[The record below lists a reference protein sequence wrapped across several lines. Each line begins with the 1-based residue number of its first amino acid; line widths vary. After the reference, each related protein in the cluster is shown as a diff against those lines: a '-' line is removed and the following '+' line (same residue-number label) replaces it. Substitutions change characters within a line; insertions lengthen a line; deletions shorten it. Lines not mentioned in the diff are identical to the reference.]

1 MKKTIISIL
10 CIMLIILAL
19 VIGKYLN
26 YRAKYSQIK
35 KENLEYEYYY
45 QKEIYGTEIATI
57 INKAVNQ
64 NEKEQVPKNENGKY
78 IQNNINSIK
87 IEIHI
92 SDNETLYDMETLYN
106 GGMTNFIYNY
116 KLIKFACTEITYND
130 EGKVKYMYFEQITE

>member
-1 MKKTIISIL
+1 MKKTIILIL
-10 CIMLIILAL
+10 CIMLIILAF

-26 YRAKYSQIK
+26 YRAKYSEIK

-57 INKAVNQ
+57 VNKAVNQ
-64 NEKEQVPKNENGKY
+64 NEKNQVSKNENGKY
-78 IQNNINSIK
+78 IQNNTNSIK
-87 IEIHI
+87 IEIHM

-106 GGMTNFIYNY
+106 GGMTKFVQYYN
-116 KLIKFACTEITYND
+116 LIKFACTEITYND

>member
-1 MKKTIISIL
+1 
-10 CIMLIILAL
+10 MLIILAF

-26 YRAKYSQIK
+26 YRAKYSEIK

-57 INKAVNQ
+57 VNKAVNQ
-64 NEKEQVPKNENGKY
+64 NEKNQVSKNENGKY
-78 IQNNINSIK
+78 IQNNTNSIK
-87 IEIHI
+87 IEIHM

-106 GGMTNFIYNY
+106 GGMTKFVQYYN
-116 KLIKFACTEITYND
+116 LIKFACTEITYND